1 MTKWICKGCWCRRCY
16 VDDPNDRIVPNQCPD
31 KGIINPCWER
41 DCTEEKKIDIEE
53 MDERTA
59 RFRAYISK
67 RLDAL
72 EKKDQELERQVKA
85 LHSHRHETMVAH
97 YER

>member
-41 DCTEEKKIDIEE
+41 DCTEEKKPLAVVD
-53 MDERTA
+53 
-59 RFRAYISK
+59 
-67 RLDAL
+67 RLEAL
-72 EKKDQELERQVKA
+72 EKKDRELEQMLQNHIHTRESICRV
-85 LHSHRHETMVAH
+85 
-97 YER
+97 